1 MIVQKEIVVDLYYQ
15 ERARLGHEDA
25 IASAAAI
32 AGQEPE
38 TVREVVLEAVEEEA
52 VA

>member
-1 MIVQKEIVVDLYYQ
+1 MIVNKETIEALYYQ

-38 TVREVVLEAVEEEA
+38 TVREVVEEEA